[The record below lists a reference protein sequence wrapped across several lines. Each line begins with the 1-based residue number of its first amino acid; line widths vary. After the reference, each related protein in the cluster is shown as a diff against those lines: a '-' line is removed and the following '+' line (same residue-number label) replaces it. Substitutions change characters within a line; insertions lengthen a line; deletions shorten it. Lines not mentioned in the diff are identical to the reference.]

1 MYRQH
6 RFRSILCGI
15 IAAFAVTAPAQIL
28 VSGPEL
34 LDQKTVNVLIEAN
47 EVLMEL
53 KFNASQRQRFQT
65 EIVKQWRTGNS
76 QLIQDTKG
84 LKEAF
89 PQWMALPKRTR
100 DLAMRAN
107 LIGFLTRLEQDAAN
121 GDEISKIMQEAY
133 RQNHPAIDPAA
144 PLFSKIVADA
154 FVNAYLF
161 LGELQSGRPAPALSE
176 KSRHALRVQIAKDYS
191 RAGKAQREQISNVVG
206 KVTSFMIHWPQMADY
221 EKLLARAEVGAKLT
235 MQEQQVVQQVRHQL
249 NNHNLTMMTRE
260 LNFMKQ
266 SQQTIMGSA
275 PYWNPAAN
283 RWEQKGGIVTEFN

>member
-15 IAAFAVTAPAQIL
+15 VAAFAVTAPAQIL
-28 VSGPEL
+28 VSGPEP

-65 EIVKQWRTGNS
+65 EIVKQWRAGNS

-89 PQWMALPKRTR
+89 PQLMALPKRTR
-100 DLAMRAN
+100 DLAMRSN

-133 RQNHPAIDPAA
+133 RQNNPAI
-144 PLFSKIVADA
+144 DA
-154 FVNAYLF
+154 FVNACLF
-161 LGELQSGRPAPALSE
+161 LGELQTGPPAPALSE

-191 RAGKAQREQISNVVG
+191 KAGKAQREKISNVVG
-206 KVTSFMIHWPQMADY
+206 KVTSFMINWPQMADY

-235 MQEQQVVQQVRHQL
+235 MQEQQMVQQVRHQL
-249 NNHNLTMMTRE
+249 SNHNLTMMTRE